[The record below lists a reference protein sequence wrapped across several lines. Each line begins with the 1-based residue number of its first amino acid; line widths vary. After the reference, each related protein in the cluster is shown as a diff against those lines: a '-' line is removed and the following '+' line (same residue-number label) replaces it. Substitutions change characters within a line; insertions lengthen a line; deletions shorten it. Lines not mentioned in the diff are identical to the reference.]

1 MSEEILYEVT
11 EGVALVTLNTPAK
24 RNALNPRM
32 ADALVEA
39 FDRADA
45 DKSVGAMVI
54 RGAGGSFCSGAD
66 LGHTARMFADP
77 LDETVYDQTT
87 AIYQA
92 FVRVGSVQA
101 PVIAA
106 VRGAAVGA
114 GMNLLL
120 AADVRVVAQN
130 ARLISGFSKIGVHPG
145 GGHLML
151 LADATSIEATCAMA
165 IFGQEIDGVRAEQLG
180 LAWRAV
186 PDEEVEAHAIAM
198 AKRAAADPELT
209 RTITKTMRMT
219 ASAKSAA
226 WPAALQAER
235 ASQLW
240 SQRRVGLRNASK

>member
-1 MSEEILYEVT
+1 MTEEILYEAT
-11 EGVALVTLNTPAK
+11 DGVALVTLNTPAK

-45 DKSVGAMVI
+45 DKSIGAVVI
-54 RGAGGSFCSGAD
+54 RGAGGSFCAGAD
-66 LGHTARMFADP
+66 LGHTARMFANP
-77 LDETVYDQTT
+77 LDEQVYEETT
-87 AIYQA
+87 RIYQC
-92 FVRVGSVQA
+92 FVRVGSVKA

-130 ARLISGFSKIGVHPG
+130 ARLISGFSKLGVHPG

-151 LADATSIEATCAMA
+151 LADATSIQATCAMA
-165 IFGQEIDGVRAEQLG
+165 VFGQEIDGVRAEQLG

-186 PDEEVEAHAIAM
+186 PDEEVESHALAM

-209 RTITKTMRMT
+209 RAITRTMRMT
-219 ASAKSAA
+219 ASPKAAA

-240 SQRRVGLRNASK
+240 SQQRLGLRNAQK